1 MTSSLDFRPSQR
13 HPKHTPMRILT
24 AIILLST
31 LLVGCGDRSQSSGE
45 GAHDALPEL
54 RNKECTV
61 VYRRDA
67 LGYATPDKSGISAET
82 IQSGQRKLATTGKL
96 RRATRDWIL
105 LENGEG
111 RLRGIP
117 VSSILSIYE
126 AN

>member
-1 MTSSLDFRPSQR
+1 MTSSLHFRLSQR
-13 HPKHTPMRILT
+13 HSNQTTMRILT

-31 LLVGCGDRSQSSGE
+31 RLWDATTDLSPQARVHTTQYLNYRTKNALSSTGE
-45 GAHDALPEL
+45 IPGISDSRQEW
-54 RNKECTV
+54 NF
-61 VYRRDA
+61 RRDN
-67 LGYATPDKSGISAET
+67 PIWAEET
-82 IQSGQRKLATTGKL
+82 CHYWKL